1 MYILPPFLI
10 INCPLRPNPQS
21 LRLYIVVY
29 LSTFDNIEPSRNAYA
44 ILFILYIFS
53 LAKSY
58 INLKINALNIVYNI
72 KLLYI
77 CNVRKS

>member
-10 INCPLRPNPQS
+10 IDHPLRPNPQS

-29 LSTFDNIEPSRNAYA
+29 LSTFDNIEPSLYAYA

-53 LAKSY
+53 LIKSY

>member
-10 INCPLRPNPQS
+10 INHPLRSDPGF

-29 LSTFDNIEPSRNAYA
+29 LSTFDNIEPIRYAYA
-44 ILFILYIFS
+44 ILFILYVFS
-53 LAKSY
+53 FIKSY
-58 INLKINALNIVYNI
+58 INLKISALNIAYNI

-77 CNVRKS
+77 CSVRKS

>member
-1 MYILPPFLI
+1 M
-10 INCPLRPNPQS
+10 NHPLRPNTQS
-21 LRLYIVVY
+21 SRLYLVVY
-29 LSTFDNIEPSRNAYA
+29 LSMFDNIGPNRYAYA

-53 LAKSY
+53 LIKLR
-58 INLKINALNIVYNI
+58 INLKISILNIAYNI

>member
-1 MYILPPFLI
+1 M
-10 INCPLRPNPQS
+10 
-21 LRLYIVVY
+21 
-29 LSTFDNIEPSRNAYA
+29 
-44 ILFILYIFS
+44 YIFS
-53 LAKSY
+53 LTKSY